1 MKRYIS
7 LFLMSLLILGL
18 VPVSSHAADSLIVK
32 IGLNFGSDAVPAA
45 KLENADSA
53 SGFSLGFYADADRSF
68 RSILETTEKQIT
80 VMKNKTMYINS
91 SNQYY
96 DTKPSS
102 YKYYIGC
109 YHLQGTTK
117 YTTLAKAQAQVTKA
131 KNLGLNAFVAFIHY
145 GYYVR
150 IGEFLT
156 ADSAK
161 DAISSVENA
170 TGLDLTVANPSNT
183 CYTVAIT
190 GSDRILFQLDLG
202 GTGLGV
208 WPKGTQTK
216 YDGWRYY
223 GGLEF
228 KRINGNDMTVIS
240 VINMDQYVKGV
251 IPYEL
256 SASWPEAALQAQAL
270 CAKSYAYNNMN
281 KHKSQ
286 GFDLC
291 NTTDCQVYHGTNS
304 ATAKTDALC
313 DALSGLYVLYNGKV
327 ANTYYHSHS
336 GGWTDDCINIWG
348 QDVPY
353 LKAVE
358 DKWLTRVNNY
368 SFSTTND
375 TLTTILKSKGNNL
388 SADVVDF
395 YVGKYSPYGNAM
407 TMCFTLADGTTLTFS
422 GDKARTAINSSS
434 NGVYIGSH
442 RYTIVTRIGIH
453 VNGLLRQGKT
463 DGFYAIGGDGKTATL
478 DAVPKNIKVMT
489 ASGLQTLDST
499 NVGYDVAG
507 SGYGHNLGMSQWGA
521 HGMANA
527 GFKYDEIIK
536 YYFTGV
542 TIGRIK

>member
-1 MKRYIS
+1 MKRFIS
-7 LFLMSLLILGL
+7 ILLITMLAL
-18 VPVSSHAADSLIVK
+18 TALPSPVSAADNLIVK
-32 IGLNFGSDAVPAA
+32 IGLNYGSDAVPAA
-45 KLENADSA
+45 KLENADGA
-53 SGFSLGFYADADRSF
+53 SGFALGYFADADRTF
-68 RSILETTEKQIT
+68 RTVLNVSDKQIT
-80 VMKNKTMYINS
+80 VMKNKTMYLNS
-91 SNQYY
+91 SNQYF
-96 DTKPSS
+96 DTKPSK

-109 YHLQGTTK
+109 YHLQSGKMGSLSEVQQYVST
-117 YTTLAKAQAQVTKA
+117 AKGM
-131 KNLGLNAFVAFIHY
+131 GLNAFVAYINY
-145 GYYVR
+145 GFYVR
-150 IGEFLT
+150 IGEFLN
-156 ADSAK
+156 ADSAEE
-161 DAISSVENA
+161 ARSGVASMV
-170 TGLDLTVANPSNT
+170 GLKLTVASPSTT
-183 CYTVAIT
+183 CYTVTIT
-190 GSDRILFQLDLG
+190 GTDRILYQQDIG
-202 GTGLGV
+202 VTGFGV
-208 WPKGTQTK
+208 WPKGEQTK

-228 KRINGNDMTVIS
+228 KRMNGNDMTVIS
-240 VINMDQYVKGV
+240 VINMDQYIKGV

-256 SASWPEAALQAQAL
+256 SASWPEEALKAQAL
-270 CAKSYAYNNMN
+270 CAKSYAYNNLG
-281 KHKSQ
+281 KHKGQ

-313 DALSGLYVLYNGKV
+313 DALSGLYVLYNGQV

-348 QDVPY
+348 QNVPY
-353 LKAVE
+353 LKGVE

-375 TLTTILKSKGNNL
+375 TLTTILKSKGNKL

-453 VNGLLRQGKT
+453 VNDLLRKGT
-463 DGFYAIGGDGKTATL
+463 TNSFYAISGDGSTGAL
-478 DAVPKNIKVMT
+478 SAVPKNVKVMT
-489 ASGLQTLDST
+489 GSGLQTLDAT
-499 NVGYDVAG
+499 NVGYDVSG

-521 HGMANA
+521 HGMATA
-527 GFKYDEIIK
+527 GFSYQDIIT

-542 TIGRIK
+542 TIGPR

>member
-7 LFLMSLLILGL
+7 LLLVFVLTL
-18 VPVSSHAADSLIVK
+18 ACVPFDSHAADSRIVK
-32 IGLNFGSDAVPAA
+32 IGLNYGSDAVPAA
-45 KLENADSA
+45 KLENADGA
-53 SGFSLGFYADADRSF
+53 SGFSLGFFADADRSF
-68 RSILETTEKQIT
+68 REVISTNEKQIT
-80 VMKNKTMYINS
+80 VMKNKTMYMNA

-109 YHLQGTTK
+109 YHLQSLK
-117 YTTLAKAQAQVTKA
+117 YKDLDAAKSSAQRA
-131 KNLGLNAFVAFIHY
+131 KDLGLNAFVAFINY

-156 ADSAK
+156 AAAAE
-161 DAISSVENA
+161 DAISSVQGV
-170 TGLDLTVANPSNT
+170 TGITLSVAHPSST

-190 GSDRILFQLDLG
+190 GSDRILFQLDLN
-202 GTGLGV
+202 GTGFGI
-208 WPKGTQTK
+208 WPKGEQTK

-223 GGLEF
+223 GGMEF

-240 VINMDQYVKGV
+240 VVNMDQYVKGV

-256 SASWPEAALQAQAL
+256 SSSWPEEALKAQAL
-270 CAKSYAYNNMN
+270 CAKSYAVNNMN
-281 KHKSQ
+281 KHRSQ

-304 ATAKTDALC
+304 ATAKTNALC
-313 DALSGLYVLYNGKV
+313 DALSGLYVLYNGQV

-348 QDVPY
+348 TNVPY

-375 TLTTILKSKGNNL
+375 QLTMILKNKGNKL
-388 SADVVDF
+388 SDDVVDF
-395 YVGKYSPYGNAM
+395 YVGRYSPYGNVM
-407 TMCFTLADGTTLTFS
+407 TMCFTLADGSTLTFS
-422 GDKARTAINSSS
+422 GDKARTAINSTA

-442 RYTIVTRIGIH
+442 RYTIVTRIGIYI
-453 VNGLLRQGKT
+453 NDLLRQGKT
-463 DGFYAIGGDGKTATL
+463 DSFYAVSGDGTTGAL
-478 DAVPKNIKVMT
+478 SAQPKNVQVMT
-489 ASGLQTLDST
+489 ANGLQTLDSQ

-521 HGMANA
+521 HGMATA
-527 GFKYDEIIK
+527 GFTYDQIIT

-542 TIGRIK
+542 TIGPIR